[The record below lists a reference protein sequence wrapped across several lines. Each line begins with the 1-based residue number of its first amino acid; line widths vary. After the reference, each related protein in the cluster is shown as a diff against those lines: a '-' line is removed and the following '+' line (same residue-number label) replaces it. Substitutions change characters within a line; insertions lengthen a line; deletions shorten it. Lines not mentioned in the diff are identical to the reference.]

1 MDDPLVKDTFRNCKS
16 IRVTNLIVKRTKLS
30 AKIIGL
36 LIFLSLATLIGT
48 LLHSIEPFAERR
60 SCPFLEKTRPQN
72 RTMSSKNTSYC
83 WALIGSN
90 NPAWL
95 SKESAAGIQI
105 KTFSLSWKKVYPAK
119 GVLDSSY
126 LERKRGE
133 LNQLYASGFEVI
145 LLLGYHDVPGWVHEE
160 YADSYYINQYGDRYE
175 DTENAGDA
183 NLVYNPVLRG
193 LVADYIQTI
202 FSYFGTNF
210 VAVRIGG
217 GRYGELTYPP
227 AAYANKTN
235 CYWGF
240 DQNARAKS
248 PVPDWR
254 PGDPSPAGEAA
265 KFLDTYL
272 NTLVDYQNWQI
283 ATVRKSYAGWIMVLY
298 PSWGIR
304 PGDED
309 AAIRGNLSGSTS
321 AEING
326 EVQRGFDFARQV
338 MAINDPSVIITTTWL
353 DADASADNGSDLR
366 YWSPVKYLAYLANRH
381 PLSLPLFGENTG
393 KGTRAEMDLSA
404 AQMERYD
411 LVGMAWYNEIELFSG
426 QYANLG
432 DYGQVILKYSS
443 LFRSYLL
450 LPQSK

>member
-1 MDDPLVKDTFRNCKS
+1 
-16 IRVTNLIVKRTKLS
+16 VTNLIVKPTKLS
-30 AKIIGL
+30 SKLLGL
-36 LIFLSLATLIGT
+36 LTFLSIAALIGT
-48 LLHSIEPFAERR
+48 LLYSIAPFAGQK
-60 SCPFLEKTRPQN
+60 SCSFLKKARLQN
-72 RTMSSKNTSYC
+72 QTMSSNNTSYC

-90 NPAWL
+90 YPELL
-95 SKESAAGIQI
+95 SKESAAGVRI
-105 KTFSLSWKKVYPAK
+105 KTFNLSWKKVYPAN

-126 LERKRGE
+126 LERKRRE
-133 LNQLYASGFEVI
+133 LSQLYESGFDVI

-175 DTENAGDA
+175 DVDNAGDA
-183 NLVYNPVLRG
+183 NLVYNPVLQKLTAG
-193 LVADYIQTI
+193 YIQTI

-227 AAYANKTN
+227 AKYANRTN
-235 CYWGF
+235 CYWAF
-240 DQNARAKS
+240 DQNAIAKS
-248 PVPDWR
+248 PVPNWR
-254 PGDPSPAGEAA
+254 PGDPSPQVEAA

-272 NTLVDYQNWQI
+272 NSLVAYQNWQI
-283 ATVRKSYAGWIMVLY
+283 ATVRRSYAGSIMVLY
-298 PSWGIR
+298 PSWGMR

-321 AEING
+321 PEKNG

-338 MAINDPSVIITTTWL
+338 MAINDPNVIITTTWL

-404 AQMERYD
+404 SQMERYH

-426 QYANLG
+426 QYANLE
-432 DYGQVILKYSS
+432 DYRQVILKYSS
-443 LFRSYLL
+443 FFRSYLL
-450 LPQSK
+450 LSQSK

>member
-1 MDDPLVKDTFRNCKS
+1 MS
-16 IRVTNLIVKRTKLS
+16 
-30 AKIIGL
+30 L
-36 LIFLSLATLIGT
+36 LTFLSVAALIAF
-48 LLHSIEPFAERR
+48 LINSIVPSTGRQP
-60 SCPFLEKTRPQN
+60 CPLLEKKGLRN
-72 RTMSSKNTSYC
+72 RVMSSNKTPYC

-90 NPAWL
+90 NPALL

-119 GVLDSSY
+119 GILDSSY
-126 LERKRGE
+126 VERKRSE
-133 LNQLYASGFEVI
+133 LNQLYQSGFEVI

-175 DTENAGDA
+175 DTDNAGDA
-183 NLVYNPVLRG
+183 NLVYNPVLQK
-193 LVADYIQTI
+193 LTEDYIQTI

-227 AAYANKTN
+227 AEYANKTN
-235 CYWGF
+235 CYWAF
-240 DQNARAKS
+240 DQNAIAKS

-254 PGDPSPAGEAA
+254 PGDPSPAGEAT

-272 NTLVDYQNWQI
+272 DTLVDYQNWQI

-309 AAIRGNLSGSTS
+309 AAIQGNLSGNTS
-321 AEING
+321 AEKNG
-326 EVQRGFDFARQV
+326 EIQRGYDFARQV
-338 MAINDPSVIITTTWL
+338 MAIDDPNVIITTTWL
-353 DADASADNGSDLR
+353 DADASADNSPDLR
-366 YWSPVKYLAYLANRH
+366 YWSPVKYLAYLADRH

-393 KGTRAEMDLSA
+393 KGTRAEMELSS

-411 LVGMAWYNEIELFSG
+411 LLGMAWYNEIELFSG
-426 QYANLG
+426 QYANLE
-432 DYGQVILKYSS
+432 DYRRVILKHSNF
-443 LFRSYLL
+443 FRSYWLL
-450 LPQSK
+450 LQSKS

>member
-1 MDDPLVKDTFRNCKS
+1 
-16 IRVTNLIVKRTKLS
+16 VTNLIVKPKKLS
-30 AKIIGL
+30 AKLLGL
-36 LIFLSLATLIGT
+36 LTFLSIAALIGA
-48 LLHSIEPFAERR
+48 LPHSIEPLVERE
-60 SCPFLEKTRPQN
+60 SCAFLEKTRPQN
-72 RTMSSKNTSYC
+72 LTMSSNNTSYC
-83 WALIGSN
+83 WTLIGSN

-105 KTFSLSWKKVYPAK
+105 KTFGLSWKKVYPAK

-133 LNQLYASGFEVI
+133 LNQLYESGFEVI

-175 DTENAGDA
+175 DTDNAGDA
-183 NLVYNPVLRG
+183 NLVYNPVLRS
-193 LVADYIQTI
+193 LVSDYIQTI

-227 AAYANKTN
+227 VEYANKTN
-235 CYWGF
+235 CYWAF

-254 PGDPSPAGEAA
+254 PGDPSLAGEAT

-309 AAIRGNLSGSTS
+309 AAIHGNLIGNTS
-321 AEING
+321 AEKNG
-326 EVQRGFDFARQV
+326 EIQRGYDFARQV
-338 MAINDPSVIITTTWL
+338 MAIDDPNVIITTTWL
-353 DADASADNGSDLR
+353 DADASADKGSDLR

-411 LVGMAWYNEIELFSG
+411 LIGMAWYNEMELFSG
-426 QYANLG
+426 QYANLE
-432 DYGQVILKYSS
+432 DYRQVI
-443 LFRSYLL
+443 
-450 LPQSK
+450 SK

>member
-1 MDDPLVKDTFRNCKS
+1 M
-16 IRVTNLIVKRTKLS
+16 TNLTVKRKKLS
-30 AKIIGL
+30 VKIIGL
-36 LIFLSLATLIGT
+36 LTVLSAAALIGN
-48 LLHSIEPFAERR
+48 LLHSTAPFAGQEPC
-60 SCPFLEKTRPQN
+60 SFLKKAGPQN
-72 RTMSSKNTSYC
+72 RTISSNHTSYC

-90 NPAWL
+90 DPALL

-126 LERKRGE
+126 LERKRSE
-133 LNQLYASGFEVI
+133 LNQLYQSGFEVI

-175 DTENAGDA
+175 DEDNAGDA
-183 NLVYNPVLRG
+183 NLVYNPALQK
-193 LVADYIQTI
+193 LTADYIQTI

-227 AAYANKTN
+227 ANYANRTN
-235 CYWGF
+235 CYWAF
-240 DQNARAKS
+240 DQNAIAKF
-248 PVPDWR
+248 PVPNWL
-254 PGDPSPAGEAA
+254 PGDPSPEAEA
-265 KFLDTYL
+265 TKFLDTYL
-272 NTLVDYQNWQI
+272 DSLVSYQNWQI

-298 PSWGIR
+298 PSWGMR

-321 AEING
+321 SEKNG

-338 MAINDPSVIITTTWL
+338 MAINDPNVIITTTWL
-353 DADASADNGSDLR
+353 DADASADNSPDPR
-366 YWSPVKYLAYLANRH
+366 YWSPVKYLAYLADRH
-381 PLSLPLFGENTG
+381 PLSFPLFGENTG
-393 KGTRAEMDLSA
+393 KGMRAEMDLSA

-411 LVGMAWYNEIELFSG
+411 LIGMAWYNESELFSG
-426 QYANLG
+426 QYANLE
-432 DYGQVILKYSS
+432 DYRQVI
-443 LFRSYLL
+443 
-450 LPQSK
+450 SK